1 MNFGRIVRSQW
12 GSGVKPGVT
21 DAAPAAALPGHPL
34 KLGFYPSWSPHG
46 QRALNFSS
54 CGLSVVDLLFVS
66 GRSTS
71 GLSGLRVCH

>member
-1 MNFGRIVRSQW
+1 MNFGWIVHSQR
-12 GSGVKPGVT
+12 GTGVKPSVT

-34 KLGFYPSWSPHG
+34 KLGLYPRWGPHG

-71 GLSGLRVCH
+71 GLSGLRVCY